1 MPLKNYN
8 IHRDLDK
15 REFLRAFGYG
25 LVLTIFFTMV
35 LFYIFQSIL
44 KVRVENEV
52 RELIQSRSMLKQT
65 NHRLRLERGFLR
77 SLPLVEEKAKNALG
91 FMDPKPDQ
99 LRILRLVIDREKDAI
114 K

>member
-91 FMDPKPDQ
+91 FMDPNPDQ